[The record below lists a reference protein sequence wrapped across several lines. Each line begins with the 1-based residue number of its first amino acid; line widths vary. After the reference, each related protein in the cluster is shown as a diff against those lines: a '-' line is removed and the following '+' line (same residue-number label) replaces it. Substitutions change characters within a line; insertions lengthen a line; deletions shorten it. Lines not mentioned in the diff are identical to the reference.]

1 MLVTYRLWEP
11 RSLACST
18 DPTLQW
24 MFVPSREYDRP
35 CQAWVR
41 NMVFDTNTSI
51 VKTSKLFINFHMPT
65 NVPINL
71 RLDQVNNFNIFGTRV
86 KRLPTF
92 EMTVQLGRLFF
103 LAGKAYY
110 EENECIEDTSVNWSA
125 KLWNHWIDMP
135 VETLDRHA
143 SILEPCQA
151 RAHQY
156 SSF

>member
-1 MLVTYRLWEP
+1 
-11 RSLACST
+11 
-18 DPTLQW
+18 
-24 MFVPSREYDRP
+24 
-35 CQAWVR
+35 
-41 NMVFDTNTSI
+41 MVFDTNTSI

-110 EENECIEDTSVNWSA
+110 EENECIEDTSVN
-125 KLWNHWIDMP
+125 
-135 VETLDRHA
+135 
-143 SILEPCQA
+143 
-151 RAHQY
+151 
-156 SSF
+156 